1 MSDEHHH
8 RKLGL
13 FRLAILFF
21 LLSMPK
27 TLLLSLIPVQGLR
40 ILGDAQAVSV
50 LYFLVSMIGVVFS
63 VTAPA
68 LARRVQARGVFFCG
82 AVAMLVSVP
91 LLGFDNPALFSTGM
105 VLHVLGFTSMEIGLI
120 ILVMLKVPR
129 RELNLFEPKRVIC
142 SGSAFMIGPWL
153 GAYLKNE
160 VAYWLPFAIAFVF
173 VGVAVLYLISLDLH
187 RVNRNEESP
196 KSSNPVRHVKRFM
209 VQPRMRLAWVLTAG
223 RNGWWNMYFIY
234 VPIYCVTVGLGEVMG
249 GVLLS
254 SGVGLVLS
262 VPIWAWLGR
271 RYGIRRLIFWS
282 ALATSTTMF
291 VLAAVA
297 GMPWLGAALW
307 LASAAAATPMDG
319 AGNIPFLRAVR
330 PRERAEMTGVFMT
343 TRDAANVLPPGMFS
357 VLLKFFELPAIF
369 VASGVGMLGVAWLSG
384 YLPKRM

>member
-21 LLSMPK
+21 LFSMPK

-50 LYFLVSMIGVVFS
+50 LYFLVSMMGVVFS

-91 LLGFDNPALFSTGM
+91 LLGFDNAALFSTGM

-120 ILVMLKVPR
+120 ILVLLKVPR

-160 VAYWLPFAIAFVF
+160 VAYWLPFAIAFDF

-187 RVNRNEESP
+187 RVDRNEESP

-209 VQPRMRLAWVLTAG
+209 VQPRMRLAWGLTVG

-271 RYGIRRLIFWS
+271 
-282 ALATSTTMF
+282 
-291 VLAAVA
+291 
-297 GMPWLGAALW
+297 
-307 LASAAAATPMDG
+307 
-319 AGNIPFLRAVR
+319 
-330 PRERAEMTGVFMT
+330 
-343 TRDAANVLPPGMFS
+343 
-357 VLLKFFELPAIF
+357 
-369 VASGVGMLGVAWLSG
+369 
-384 YLPKRM
+384 